1 MKKKI
6 IILGFQRT
14 GTNLI
19 KEFYYKYC
27 NYKSNS
33 KTRVKNKQIYIGLKR
48 DDIFKFENNNFYIF
62 QIWKKKKY
70 KKISKTEIKKKYI
83 LSTHNYNKNLF
94 KIFEKHEFLIS
105 IRNPIDTIASNI
117 NYVTKKNVMLFN
129 KNYKIKNNFELIK
142 NRKLVKKHISNYF
155 FFYKKIFNLKQK
167 KYILINYDEAKK
179 KLARINEL
187 NVKSIKFK
195 NFSLHSTRDDPY
207 IKNYLINNYKLK
219 KCFEIYNKILK
230 INQ

>member
-62 QIWKKKKY
+62 QIWKKKK
-70 KKISKTEIKKKYI
+70 IQ
-83 LSTHNYNKNLF
+83 KN
-94 KIFEKHEFLIS
+94 
-105 IRNPIDTIASNI
+105 
-117 NYVTKKNVMLFN
+117 
-129 KNYKIKNNFELIK
+129 
-142 NRKLVKKHISNYF
+142 
-155 FFYKKIFNLKQK
+155 
-167 KYILINYDEAKK
+167 
-179 KLARINEL
+179 
-187 NVKSIKFK
+187 
-195 NFSLHSTRDDPY
+195 
-207 IKNYLINNYKLK
+207 
-219 KCFEIYNKILK
+219 
-230 INQ
+230 